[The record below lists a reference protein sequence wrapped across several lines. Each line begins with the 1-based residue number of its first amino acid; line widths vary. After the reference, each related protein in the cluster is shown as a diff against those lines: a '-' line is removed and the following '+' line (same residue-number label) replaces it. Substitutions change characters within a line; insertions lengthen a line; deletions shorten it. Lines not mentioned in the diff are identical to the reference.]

1 MFAKTALAAAV
12 FLGLSLQVSA
22 HAGITPALGV
32 TGTFIR
38 ANVQRPSAAAPCGTI
53 NIAANINNSTAI
65 PVNPDGTF
73 GATITDF
80 NAGLDGSREIA
91 SVSVDPTA
99 TGTDFST
106 GPTVLTNG
114 DRVPTVVGSQPLVV
128 QLPTGTVCTG
138 GLSGDLCLVSFV
150 TAGNFGNCVVV
161 QQTSD

>member
-32 TGTFIR
+32 SGTFIR
-38 ANVQRPSAAAPCGTI
+38 ANVQRPSAATPCGTV

-65 PVNPDGTF
+65 PLNPDGTF
-73 GATITDF
+73 DATITDF

-91 SVSVDPTA
+91 TVSVDPTA
-99 TGTDFST
+99 TGNSFTT

-114 DRVPTVVGSQPLVV
+114 DRVPTAVGSQPLVV
-128 QLPTGTVCTG
+128 QLPSGLACTG
-138 GLSGDLCLVSFV
+138 GTAGDLCLVSFI

-161 QQTSD
+161 QQASA